1 MSQKL
6 SSEDRLSILFNALLT
21 FYSSE
26 VLMFGYF
33 MCSVQTVFAYGVE
46 IADQMYICF
55 AECVVC
61 FISFWKPSPKTSALY
76 FQLFEQTLD
85 LNTLA

>member
-33 MCSVQTVFAYGVE
+33 MRSVQTVFAYGVE
-46 IADQMYICF
+46 IADQIYT
-55 AECVVC
+55 CVVC

-85 LNTLA
+85 LNNLA